1 MTDRSTVAV
10 LIPSDIRAQVL
21 TEETEARL
29 ATLAHVIYPP
39 NDATLADDLPRLI
52 SGATALLT
60 GWKTP
65 PLSDALLAAHP
76 ETRLIAHTA
85 GTIRRLVPE
94 AAMTRGVHVTHAAA
108 MIADAVAEW
117 VIAQTLTLLRDFPAM
132 NAAMHGTPRDVTA
145 AAQWNDL
152 RERYP
157 GRMLGSLTVGVVG
170 AGRVGRRVI
179 ALLRPFGCVI
189 RVYDPLLSA
198 DDAAAMGVERA
209 ELDVLIA
216 SADVLTLHV
225 PVLPET
231 EGMIGADQLALLR
244 DGAVFLNAARSVVVD
259 EAALLRELLIGRFAA
274 ALDVFGTEPLPLDD
288 HFRDLPD
295 VLLTPHAA
303 GHTIDTH
310 QRQGAAM
317 VDEIARFLAGKPLQ
331 YEVTAAMLPTMA

>member
-1 MTDRSTVAV
+1 MSDRPTIAV
-10 LIPSDIRAQVL
+10 LIPSDIRVQVL
-21 TEETEARL
+21 TEATEARL
-29 ATLAHVIYPP
+29 AGLGHVVYP
-39 NDATLADDLPRLI
+39 TDDTAFAAELPRLVA
-52 SGATALLT
+52 GAAALLT

-65 PLSDALLAAHP
+65 PLPDTLLAAHP

-85 GTIRRLVPE
+85 GTIRKLVPQ
-94 AAMTRGVHVTHAAA
+94 AAMARGVRVTHAAA

-132 NAAMHGTPRDVTA
+132 NTAMHASPLDVSA

-170 AGRVGRRVI
+170 GGRVGRRVI
-179 ALLRPFGCVI
+179 ALLRAFGCAI
-189 RVYDPLLSA
+189 CVYDPLLSA
-198 DDAAAMGVERA
+198 DDAATLGVERA
-209 ELDVLIA
+209 ELHAVIA

-231 EGMIGADQLALLR
+231 EGMIGAAQLALLR
-244 DGAVFLNAARSVVVD
+244 DGAVFLNAARSLVVD
-259 EAALLRELLIGRFAA
+259 EDALLRELLTGRLSA
-274 ALDVFGTEPLPLDD
+274 ALDVFATEPLPLDD
-288 HFRDLPD
+288 HYRDLPA

-303 GHTIDTH
+303 GHTVDTH

-317 VDEIARFLAGKPLQ
+317 VEEIARFLAGKPLR
-331 YEVTAAMLPTMA
+331 YEVTPTMLATMA